1 MTMTGFKERLRAI
14 LGVGDSPERI
24 ARAFA
29 IGIFIAFSP
38 LLGLHVALAIL
49 LIGVFRLNKP
59 AVLAGTFVNNPWT
72 LVPILVTSTWIGE
85 QVCCRASD
93 LPDIDWSSLTFST
106 LHVQLRSYIWPFVL
120 GSILLGLICAVLS
133 YFIVYRLVSEYR
145 RVRPSDGVKPSVLQ
159 TTGDA
164 REL

>member
-49 LIGVFRLNKP
+49 LIGRFRLNKP

-72 LVPILVTSTWIGE
+72 LVPILMASTWVGE
-85 QVCCRASD
+85 EVCCRSSD

-106 LHVQLRSYIWPFVL
+106 LHLHLGPYIWPFVL

-133 YFIVYRLVSEYR
+133 YFIVYRLISEYR
-145 RVRPSDGVKPSVLQ
+145 RVRPPAAVKPSVLQ

-164 REL
+164 LEP